1 MMVSYSRRREARSHD
16 RAERVVRKWI
26 ICSGAIESAAL
37 ASSHGER
44 VSGAKLGK
52 KTLGQSA
59 ARVSQNW
66 I

>member
-1 MMVSYSRRREARSHD
+1 MMVSYGRRREARMIEPGASS
-16 RAERVVRKWI
+16 VRKWI

-37 ASSHGER
+37 ASSHGEGVR
-44 VSGAKLGK
+44 GAKLGK

>member
-1 MMVSYSRRREARSHD
+1 MIEPGASSD
-16 RAERVVRKWI
+16 KWI

-37 ASSHGER
+37 ASSHGE
-44 VSGAKLGK
+44 SEGAKLGK

>member
-1 MMVSYSRRREARSHD
+1 MIEPGASS
-16 RAERVVRKWI
+16 VRKWI

-37 ASSHGER
+37 ASSHGEGVR
-44 VSGAKLGK
+44 GAKLGK